1 MQIQFRQKVAFR
13 YVTVKLIDIDN
24 RMEEMNDQHPDPNI
38 DVKNITFNGT
48 LIPSNSAEFGLDLNS
63 I

>member
-1 MQIQFRQKVAFR
+1 MACR

-24 RMEEMNDQHPDPNI
+24 RMEEFNDDHPDPNI
-38 DVKNITFNGT
+38 DVKNITFKGV
-48 LIPSNSAEFGLDLNS
+48 LIPSSVADTNLDLNS